1 MQNKLTKHIKF
12 SAVQILALGF
22 AIVIF
27 IGGII
32 LSLPACSADGNYT
45 SFIDAVFTST
55 TSVCVTGLV
64 TVDTGTHWNYFGKTV
79 IMLLIEVGGLGF
91 MSFAT
96 LIAIL
101 IGKKI
106 TLKERL
112 LMQEA
117 MNTFSFQG
125 IVKMVKYVLAFTFS
139 VQILGAI
146 IMSTQFIPEHGF
158 LKGAYYS
165 IFHSVSAFCNAGIDI
180 IGNFRSVTVYSS
192 NPVILLTISSLI
204 IIGGLGFT
212 VWVEIYNYKS
222 LRKISL
228 HSKVVIFVTAALLIV
243 GTILMLIFEWNNSL
257 TMKNFSIEDKIM
269 NSWFAAVSPRTAG
282 FNSVATDGMTTA
294 ARLLTIILMFI
305 GGSPGSTAGGI
316 KTTTLGVLVLTV
328 IGVIKGKQDTEVY
341 GRRFSKDL
349 VYKAFTV
356 FFIAISLVI
365 FMTMLLS
372 ITEARASFE
381 YILYEVTSAFGTVGL
396 TLGLTT
402 KLSWMGKVIIIIT
415 MYLGRVGP
423 LTVAFALTNNKNRK
437 SIRYPEDKV
446 LIG

>member
-139 VQILGAI
+139 VQISGAI
-146 IMSTQFIPEHGF
+146 IMSTQFIPEYGF

-180 IGNFRSVTVYSS
+180 IGNFRSVTVYSG

-228 HSKVVIFVTAALLIV
+228 HSKVVVFVTAALLIV

-257 TMKNFSIEDKIM
+257 TMKNFSVEDKIM

-372 ITEARASFE
+372 ITEAKASFE

-423 LTVAFALTNNKNRK
+423 LTVAFALTNNKDRK
-437 SIRYPEDKV
+437 PIRYPEDKV